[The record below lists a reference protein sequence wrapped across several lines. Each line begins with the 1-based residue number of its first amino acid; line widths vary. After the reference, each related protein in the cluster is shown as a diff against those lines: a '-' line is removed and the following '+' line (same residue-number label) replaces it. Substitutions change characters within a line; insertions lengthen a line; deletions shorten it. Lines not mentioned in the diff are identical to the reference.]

1 MNPPF
6 PSRCLIRGKV
16 RHPYFQNFHQV
27 LAKITAK
34 NQLTLPKSVTE
45 PLGPVQ
51 YFDVQTRGG
60 QIVLTPVRIQ
70 RGDALRA
77 KLAELALSQKTLD
90 AALNWAETQMGGVK
104 TMETPKKPRA
114 AKAAKPLSSPR
125 APKAAPK
132 KTAAKAASK
141 TAGKAVRKTAIRTPA
156 LKSVQPAV
164 KTIETPKKP
173 PAVSRAKPS
182 SAVSQPRATA
192 ALTRKSAAKPSSTA
206 AVRRSTATA
215 APTSRAGR
223 GATASRRAA

>member
-1 MNPPF
+1 MGL
-6 PSRCLIRGKV
+6 SGRHEWTCHSVDHALRQGKV
-16 RHPYFQNFHQV
+16 RVPYFQNFQKV

-90 AALNWAETQMGGVK
+90 AALLWAETQMG
-104 TMETPKKPRA
+104 
-114 AKAAKPLSSPR
+114 
-125 APKAAPK
+125 
-132 KTAAKAASK
+132 
-141 TAGKAVRKTAIRTPA
+141 
-156 LKSVQPAV
+156 AV

-173 PAVSRAKPS
+173 RSAK
-182 SAVSQPRATA
+182 
-192 ALTRKSAAKPSSTA
+192 AAKPSSTPA
-206 AVRRSTATA
+206 LKKSTAA
-215 APTSRAGR
+215 KQGVKNVQSRAAGKTTETPR
-223 GATASRRAA
+223 KSASGPRAKPLSAVAKRSKAATPASARSRVAPGSAGTRRAA